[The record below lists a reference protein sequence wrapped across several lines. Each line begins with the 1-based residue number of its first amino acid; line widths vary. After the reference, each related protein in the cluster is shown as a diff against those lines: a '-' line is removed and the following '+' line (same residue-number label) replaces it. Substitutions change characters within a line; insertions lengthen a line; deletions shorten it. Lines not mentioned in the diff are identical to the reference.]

1 MIQIAR
7 LVPALLLL
15 GLPMVASPSSTTQA
29 SQPIPPATPTPSP
42 PLAALCDE
50 YWQGLMRADPT
61 WATSLGDRRYD
72 DRLSDNSPAGYAA
85 ERQRRQ
91 DVLARAK
98 AIDPSTL
105 GPADR
110 VTRRLLIEECETWIA
125 TEACRFEE
133 WVVDPMGGPQ
143 TDFLNLPELTP
154 LRTKAEADAYVKR
167 VRAMAFFLDQHIA
180 NLQRGLAT
188 GHTATVDAVNKTL
201 AQLDRLAELPV
212 SDWTFFEPLRTPGAI
227 GSKEDVARTEEA
239 IAAAIKDEVQPAF
252 ERYRTFLR
260 NQVLPA
266 ARPQDKA
273 GLVALPGGR
282 ECYQPAIRN
291 HTSLDLTPEEL
302 HALGKSEIARI
313 RTELSA
319 LGQKVLGTSDVA
331 EIQRRLRNDPAMQF
345 KTTEEIEAKARE
357 ALTRAQAALPKWFGV
372 TPKATCEVRPMGM
385 HEAPQ
390 STAAYYQQPALDGSR
405 PGIYKINT
413 YKPET
418 RPRYEAEALAFHE
431 SIPGHHLQI
440 AIAQEMKDLPEFRK
454 HTGTTAYV
462 EGWGLYAERL
472 ADEMGLYDGDLDHI
486 GMLSYDAWR
495 ASRLVV
501 DTGIHAFGWT
511 RQQAIDY
518 MLENT
523 VLAPNNIENEVD
535 RYISWPGQAVAYKVG
550 QLEILRLR
558 EQAKQRL
565 GQRFDIRA
573 FHDVVLS
580 NGAVTLPVLR
590 ELVDAWVTS
599 VEKPKKSA
607 S

>member
-15 GLPMVASPSSTTQA
+15 GLPMFASPSSTTQA

-42 PLAALCDE
+42 LLAALCDE

-188 GHTATVDAVNKTL
+188 GRTATVDAVNKTL

-252 ERYRTFLR
+252 ERYRNFLR
-260 NQVLPA
+260 SQVLPA
-266 ARPQDKA
+266 ARPQAKA

-313 RTELSA
+313 RKE
-319 LGQKVLGTSDVA
+319 
-331 EIQRRLRNDPAMQF
+331 
-345 KTTEEIEAKARE
+345 
-357 ALTRAQAALPKWFGV
+357 
-372 TPKATCEVRPMGM
+372 
-385 HEAPQ
+385 
-390 STAAYYQQPALDGSR
+390 
-405 PGIYKINT
+405 
-413 YKPET
+413 
-418 RPRYEAEALAFHE
+418 
-431 SIPGHHLQI
+431 
-440 AIAQEMKDLPEFRK
+440 
-454 HTGTTAYV
+454 
-462 EGWGLYAERL
+462 
-472 ADEMGLYDGDLDHI
+472 
-486 GMLSYDAWR
+486 
-495 ASRLVV
+495 
-501 DTGIHAFGWT
+501 
-511 RQQAIDY
+511 
-518 MLENT
+518 
-523 VLAPNNIENEVD
+523 
-535 RYISWPGQAVAYKVG
+535 
-550 QLEILRLR
+550 
-558 EQAKQRL
+558 
-565 GQRFDIRA
+565 
-573 FHDVVLS
+573 
-580 NGAVTLPVLR
+580 
-590 ELVDAWVTS
+590 
-599 VEKPKKSA
+599 PKKSA